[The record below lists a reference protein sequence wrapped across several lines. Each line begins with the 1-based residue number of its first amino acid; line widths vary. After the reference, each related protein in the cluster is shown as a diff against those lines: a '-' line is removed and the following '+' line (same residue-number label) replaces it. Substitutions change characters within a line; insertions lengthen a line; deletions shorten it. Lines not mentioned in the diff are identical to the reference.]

1 MKSAL
6 LIILASFFIY
16 SAGYSQQRMNA
27 KPEGFD
33 PSKIKVEP
41 ERYVPVN
48 TEKRT
53 ITTVNGTYMVDP
65 NIRILPTSG
74 NQTELSASIWTQNPN
89 YVFVGANSDPGQG
102 YYFTTNGGTTWL
114 GGDLLPNSVAISS
127 DPAVVFNRTG
137 TLFFNYFDNIMVT
150 DRSSNGGS
158 NWQGRVTVPT
168 SGSFDKNHM
177 AIDDNPTSPYY
188 GRIYVVWTQ
197 FVSPNPTVLSYST
210 NGGATYSAQQQIGSP
225 IASHYEQGCNIQVGP
240 DGTVY
245 CIWACPNTGSGN
257 VEDLIGFTKS
267 TNGGVTWSAP
277 TTPLTIK
284 GIRGNILT
292 TNIRVNSF
300 PSMAVDRS
308 GGPRNGYI
316 YVTWT
321 QRNLAPAGSDAD
333 ICFAYSSNGG
343 VTWSAQSRVNND
355 ALNNGKNQFFPW
367 MTLDQSNG
375 RLAIVF
381 YDQRDCANNDSV
393 NTYIAVSNNGG
404 GNWDNIRVSDRAQR
418 PAPLSGYAS
427 GYYGDYIA
435 IASHN
440 NVIWPFWMDNRSG
453 PAQIYTVKVQ
463 SAVYPLSAFNLQNP
477 AAGSR
482 IVTVPGSTTPV
493 TLSWDTSATGATY
506 KWIFGNPTISTR
518 RITIPNNTNSITMTL
533 GELDAML
540 ASAGFTNN
548 GSATDSAVG
557 QYNVWAFKNP
567 SATGVDSLSAA
578 NGPRALT
585 LRRQAISLTAFSLS
599 SPSSPTT
606 ILTSANGSNVISF
619 NWTRSGAGST
629 YRFVYKTGTLS
640 DPVTLRLLANNS
652 GLDSVFS
659 LTSAQLDAYIA
670 GLGVAA
676 GDSITG
682 QWAIRAYSSL
692 DSLQSTAPARTITF
706 RRSPLM
712 ALNQDFASTT
722 FPPEQWTLQY
732 TGTQY
737 WTRQAVSGYGTG
749 TGSAR
754 YNMWN
759 ASAGTTQSITSNVF
773 PAVTASA
780 NYLRFNYAYAYYL
793 SGGTTL
799 SADSVGIF
807 TSTNAGTTWTPLIT
821 MKATQTPQVGVN
833 STNNLS
839 TAASQS
845 QFTPT
850 ATQWGTKIY
859 AMPIGTNQVR
869 FTGYSVFGNDAFI
882 DDITA
887 GGPTALQTPLT
898 LAPEKFELMQNY
910 PNPFNPATKISFSIP
925 KNGFVSLKVYDIL
938 GKEVASL
945 VNEDMTAGIYD
956 FDFNGAA
963 LASGMYFYRLEANG
977 FTDTKRMMLVK

>member
-1 MKSAL
+1 MKRTL
-6 LIILASFFIY
+6 LLILASIIMH

-48 TEKRT
+48 TEKRA

-74 NQTELSASIWTQNPN
+74 NQTELSASIWTQNSN

-102 YYFTTNGGTTWL
+102 YYYTTNGGTTWL
-114 GGDLLPNSVAISS
+114 GGDLLPGSVAISS
-127 DPAVVFNRTG
+127 DPACVFNRTG
-137 TLFFNYFDNIMVT
+137 TMLFNYFDNIMVT
-150 DRSSNGGS
+150 DRSSNGGT
-158 NWQGRVTVPT
+158 NWQGRITVPS

-177 AIDDNPTSPYY
+177 AVDDNPSSPYY

-210 NGGATYSAQQQIGSP
+210 NGGATYSAQQQIGAP
-225 IASHYEQGCNIQVGP
+225 LASHYEQGCNIQVGP

-245 CIWACPNTGSGN
+245 CIWACPNTGAAN

-284 GIRGNILT
+284 GIRGNILS

-300 PSMAVDRS
+300 PSMAIDRS

-343 VTWSAQSRVNND
+343 ASWSTQSRVNND

-367 MTLDQSNG
+367 MTIDQTNG
-375 RLAIVF
+375 RIAIVF
-381 YDQRDCANNDSV
+381 YDQRDCANNDSC

-404 GNWDNIRVSDRAQR
+404 GAWDNIRVSDRAQR
-418 PAPLSGYAS
+418 PAPLSGYAT
-427 GYYGDYIA
+427 GYYGDYISV
-435 IASHN
+435 ASHN
-440 NVIWPFWMDNRSG
+440 NIIWPFWMDNRSG

-477 AAGSR
+477 PASTR
-482 IVTVPGSTTPV
+482 IVTVPGSNTPV
-493 TLSWDTSATGATY
+493 TLTWDTSATGATY
-506 KWIFGNPTISTR
+506 KWVFGNPTVTTR
-518 RITIPNNTNSITMTL
+518 RLTMPANTNSITTTL

-548 GSATDSAVG
+548 GTATDSAVG
-557 QYNVWAFKNP
+557 QFTVWAFKAP
-567 SATGVDSLSAA
+567 GASGVDSLSAA
-578 NGPRALT
+578 NGPRAIT
-585 LRRQAISLTAFSLS
+585 FRRQAISLTPFTLS
-599 SPSSPTT
+599 SPTSPAT
-606 ILTSANGSNVISF
+606 ILTSANGSNTISF
-619 NWTRSGAGST
+619 NWSKSGAGAT
-629 YRFVYKTGTLS
+629 YRFLYKTGTFGE
-640 DPVTLRLLANNS
+640 PTTLRILANNS
-652 GLDSVFS
+652 GLDSVLS
-659 LTSAQLDAYIA
+659 MTSAQLDAIIA

-682 QWAIRAYSSL
+682 QWAVRAYSSS
-692 DSLQSTAPARTITF
+692 DSLQSTAPVRNITF

-712 ALNQDFASTT
+712 ALNQDFASAT
-722 FPPEQWTLQY
+722 FPPDQWTLQY
-732 TGTQY
+732 TGTAY
-737 WTRQAVSGYGTG
+737 WTRQTASGYGTG

-754 YNMWN
+754 YNMWS
-759 ASAGTTQSITSNVF
+759 ASAGTTQSVTSNVF
-773 PAVTASA
+773 PSA
-780 NYLRFNYAYAYYL
+780 PGNYLRFNYAHGYYL
-793 SGGTTL
+793 SGGVL
-799 SADSVGIF
+799 AADSMGVF
-807 TSTNAGTTWTPLIT
+807 TSTNGGTTWNLLIT
-821 MKATQTPQVGVN
+821 LKANTTPQLGVN
-833 STNNLS
+833 SSNNLS
-839 TAASQS
+839 TAASQT

-850 ATQWGTKIY
+850 AAQWATKIFL
-859 AMPIGTNQVR
+859 MPTGTNMVR

-887 GGPTALQTPLT
+887 GGPTGIETPLT

-910 PNPFNPATKISFSIP
+910 PNPFNPVTKINFSLP
-925 KNGFVSLKVYDIL
+925 KNGFVSLKIYDIL
-938 GKEVASL
+938 GKEVASI
-945 VNEDMTAGIYD
+945 VNNQLAAGIYSY
-956 FDFNGAA
+956 DFNGSA
-963 LASGMYFYRLEANG
+963 LASGMYFYRLESNG
-977 FTDTKRMMLVK
+977 FTDVKRMMLIK

>member
-1 MKSAL
+1 MKSTLL
-6 LIILASFFIY
+6 LILATIFFY

-27 KPEGFD
+27 KPQGFD

-41 ERYVPVN
+41 ERYVPVS

-343 VTWSAQSRVNND
+343 ATWSSQSRVNND

-418 PAPLSGYAS
+418 PAPLSGYAT

-435 IASHN
+435 IAAHN
-440 NVIWPFWMDNRSG
+440 NIIWPFWMDNRSG

-477 AAGSR
+477 AAGTR
-482 IVTVPGSTTPV
+482 IVTVPGSNTPV
-493 TLSWDTSATGATY
+493 TLTWDTSATGASY
-506 KWIFGNPTISTR
+506 KWVFGNPTVTTR
-518 RITIPNNTNSITMTL
+518 RLTMPSNTNSITTTL
-533 GELDAML
+533 GALDAML
-540 ASAGFTNN
+540 AAAGFTNN
-548 GSATDSAVG
+548 GTATDSAVG
-557 QYNVWAFKNP
+557 QYTVWAFKNP
-567 SATGVDSLSAA
+567 AATGVDSLSAA

-585 LRRQAISLTAFSLS
+585 LRRQAVTLTPFSLV
-599 SPSSPTT
+599 SPTSPTT
-606 ILTSANGSNVISF
+606 ITTSGNGSNNIVF
-619 NWTRSGAGST
+619 NWIKSGVGST
-629 YRFVYKTGTLS
+629 YRLVYKTGTFG
-640 DPVTLRLLANNS
+640 DPVTLRMLADNS
-652 GLDSVFS
+652 GLDSTMTM
-659 LTSAQLDAYIA
+659 TSSQWDAVIA

-682 QWAIRAYSSL
+682 QWAVRAYSST
-692 DSLQSTAPARTITF
+692 DSLISTAPVRNITF
-706 RRSPLM
+706 RRSPLNS
-712 ALNQDFASTT
+712 LNQNFEAAT
-722 FPPEQWTLQY
+722 FPPDQWTL
-732 TGTQY
+732 TGAGTMY
-737 WTRQAVSGYGTG
+737 WTRATVGGYGTG
-749 TGSAR
+749 T
-754 YNMWN
+754 
-759 ASAGTTQSITSNVF
+759 ASAKYDFWTAQASTGEQTLTSNQF
-773 PAVTASA
+773 PPLVGGQ
-780 NYLRFNYAYAYYL
+780 NYLRFNIAGAYYSATAIDSL
-793 SGGTTL
+793 VIETSANNGTSWTRL
-799 SADSVGIF
+799 VG
-807 TSTNAGTTWTPLIT
+807 
-821 MKATQTPQVGVN
+821 MYQ
-833 STNNLS
+833 S
-839 TAASQS
+839 TALTSGTNGTPVMSTVSSTS

-850 ATQWGTKIY
+850 ATQWATKIY
-859 AMPIGTNQVR
+859 QMPVGTNKVR
-869 FTGYSVFGNDAFI
+869 FIAKSAYGNNIYI
-882 DDITA
+882 DDITS
-887 GGPTALQTPLT
+887 GGPTGTGSQPISLVPD
-898 LAPEKFELMQNY
+898 KFELMQNY
-910 PNPFNPATKISFSIP
+910 PNPFNPVTKINFSIP
-925 KNGFVSLKVYDIL
+925 KNGFVTLKIYDVL
-938 GKEVASL
+938 GKEVAAL
-945 VNEDMTAGIYD
+945 VNTELNAGVYNYD
-956 FDFNGAA
+956 FNASA
-963 LASGMYFYRLEANG
+963 LASGMYFYRLETNG
-977 FTDTKRMMLVK
+977 FTDTKRMMLIK